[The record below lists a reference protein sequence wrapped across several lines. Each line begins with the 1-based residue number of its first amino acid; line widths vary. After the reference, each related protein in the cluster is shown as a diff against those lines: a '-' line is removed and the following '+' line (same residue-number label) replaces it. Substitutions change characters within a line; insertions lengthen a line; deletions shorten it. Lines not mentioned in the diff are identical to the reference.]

1 MATRNNDNE
10 HPNWDGKE
18 RRSYV
23 VLSPGQVEEML
34 EESARR
40 GADRA
45 FNEIY
50 SLIGTRV
57 VKKTAL
63 LIGAVILAVLAWLT
77 NAVNIS
83 IPAIE
88 QTTHEGRK

>member
-1 MATRNNDNE
+1 MARDNNE
-10 HPNWDGKE
+10 PHEWDGKE

-23 VLSPGQVEEML
+23 VLSAGQIEEIL

-50 SLIGTRV
+50 SLIGAGV